1 MSPKPIGRK
10 PTPKMTLVAARLQQA
25 RTYILQNPTHSKSQC
40 VLATGCSDATV
51 ARARRDLILEGL
63 LAPPRN
69 APVAKAV
76 SVPEPKA
83 TQPTEPTGSVDP
95 PPAVSPAP
103 APVKGAS
110 GLLDHAAMIALAE
123 MVDAAVESGDDEAI
137 HKKLIKQCLTF
148 AFRPDLHPDTRMTA
162 SQMYGKLRDMARLK
176 ELGPGKPKTFVIGT
190 DRLADM
196 LMACG
201 PEMTM
206 AAVAKAFTVKE
217 GNDGQAKNDEAASA
231 GGTAQAPGEAG
242 HASGPAPS
250 EVVRPI
256 DVELR
261 RHGDAKEGV
270 EHSNPTGPS
279 EGREDS
285 TGDPRTP
292 SHPHGDSPWN

>member
-10 PTPKMTLVAARLQQA
+10 PEPKITLVAARLQQA
-25 RTYILQNPTHSKSQC
+25 RNYILTNPTHSKSQC

-83 TQPTEPTGSVDP
+83 TQPTEPSGTVAP

-103 APVKGAS
+103 AKGSS
-110 GLLDHAAMIALAE
+110 GLLDHAAMLELAA

-176 ELGPGKPKTFVIGT
+176 ELGPGKPKTFVLGT

-196 LMACG
+196 LTACG

-217 GNDGQAKNDEAASA
+217 AKPDEDQPPQQQHEEAPAAVAETVEPSVS
-231 GGTAQAPGEAG
+231 P
-242 HASGPAPS
+242 PAPP
-250 EVVRPI
+250 E
-256 DVELR
+256 
-261 RHGDAKEGV
+261 
-270 EHSNPTGPS
+270 T
-279 EGREDS
+279 
-285 TGDPRTP
+285 PRTP
-292 SHPHGDSPWN
+292 DNVAKDPANPW